1 MKYLLSN
8 QKEASWMK
16 IKRRLKAHTKKK
28 MGSTDDRQK
37 EQKEHIVK
45 GTEKLPFFEW
55 EFLYL
60 AFLGVSFLKIL
71 KHTMTYAIACSF
83 SFTILFIFTVNA
95 VKYI

>member
-1 MKYLLSN
+1 MYF
-8 QKEASWMK
+8 QKKRKKKRA
-16 IKRRLKAHTKKK
+16 RRLLK
-28 MGSTDDRQK
+28 
-37 EQKEHIVK
+37 K